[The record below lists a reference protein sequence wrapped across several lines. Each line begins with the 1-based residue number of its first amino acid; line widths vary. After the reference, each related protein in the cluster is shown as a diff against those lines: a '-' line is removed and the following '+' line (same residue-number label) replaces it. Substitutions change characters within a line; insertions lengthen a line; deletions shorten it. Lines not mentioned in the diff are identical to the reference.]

1 MTENNKV
8 EIEEKIER
16 IKDLCQ
22 KKEGKY
28 IQTFKEILKIEK
40 GEREMPD
47 HFGWSW
53 GDIRGMNPWFLSIM
67 RQEAVIKCTYESNKG
82 KWFRLAD
89 DLTVEDIEQAIKE
102 VEGELENKDKL
113 EMGEEAL
120 LGYTDKEVEIPEN
133 LFSIIYDHED
143 IKKIFNMSLAAGS
156 QTPIHILLIG
166 KPACAKSLFLAELAR
181 LPGALYALGGTSTK
195 AGIRD
200 VIASGVRFLILD
212 ELDKVD
218 NVRDLS
224 ALLEWMESGKM
235 PVLQHGKYR
244 LLQHPGWAFCAC
256 NRKDKLPPELLS
268 RFVVMNIPEYTE
280 EELRGVIKKILTERE
295 GKTEEE
301 AEIIA
306 DVVIGY
312 LESSDPRDAIKIAR
326 LSKSKD
332 DIETVARIMK
342 KYAEK

>member
-1 MTENNKV
+1 MT
-8 EIEEKIER
+8 EEKIET
-16 IKDLCQ
+16 IKELCI
-22 KKEGKY
+22 KKPEY
-28 IQTFKEILKIEK
+28 ITAFKEILKIEK
-40 GEREMPD
+40 GEKELPD
-47 HFGWSW
+47 HFGF
-53 GDIRGMNPWFLSIM
+53 GMYDVKGMSIWLLGRL
-67 RQEAVIKCTYESNKG
+67 RQEEILKCTYESNKG

-89 DLTVEDIEQAIKE
+89 DLTSEDLEQAIKE
-102 VEGELENKDKL
+102 VEEELENKDKL

-120 LGYTDKEVEIPEN
+120 LEYMDKEVEIPEN

-166 KPACAKSLFLAELAR
+166 KPACAKSLFLAEVAR

-200 VIASGVRFLILD
+200 VIASGVRFLVLD

-218 NVRDLS
+218 NIRDLS

-235 PVLQHGKYR
+235 PVLQHGKYC

-280 EELRGVIKKILTERE
+280 EELRGVIEKILTERE

-306 DVVIGY
+306 DVVVGY
-312 LESSDPRDAIKIAR
+312 LESKDPRDAIKIAR

-342 KYAEK
+342 KYAETST